1 MIHGWLLETHFLDFC
16 GGLLRRLFELVAQ
29 TDGLA
34 RESGREVM
42 RVNVQGDGIGASQ
55 TFPGLLDQSH
65 GLFHTRPGTIE
76 TGCFKP
82 LFHGFVRP
90 GADIEPGIKREIHP
104 RVTQRKHGAAVMPA
118 LPVRYEPVREPLS

>member
-1 MIHGWLLETHFLDFC
+1 MSKAMASA
-16 GGLLRRLFELVAQ
+16 LRRHSPACSINLMAC
-29 TDGLA
+29 
-34 RESGREVM
+34 
-42 RVNVQGDGIGASQ
+42 
-55 TFPGLLDQSH
+55 SH
-65 GLFHTRPGTIE
+65 APGTIE

>member
-29 TDGLA
+29 AYGFA
-34 RESGREVM
+34 GERGREVM
-42 RVNVQGDGIGASQ
+42 RVNVQGDGIGAAQ
-55 TFPGLLDQSH
+55 AFPGLFDQHH
-65 GLFHTRPGTIE
+65 GLFHTRLGTIE

-90 GADIEPGIKREIHP
+90 GADIEPGA
-104 RVTQRKHGAAVMPA
+104 RVLCSR
-118 LPVRYEPVREPLS
+118 